1 MISLQEAT
9 NNLRLRIPKHV
20 LDIHKAFKREGKK
33 LYIVGGAVRDAILGK
48 RPKDFDLATDAKPE
62 EVLKIAKKYGFNSN
76 EVGKAFGVVVV
87 NGEEIATFRKDIGKG
102 RRPDSVDYTD
112 IQGDVKRRDLT
123 INALFYDI
131 ERKEIVDLVGGVKDL
146 KDKNIRTVGKAE
158 ERFDEDPLRKLRV
171 LRFAGRIGG
180 KIESATREA
189 LEGNPDISGVS
200 PERIQDEFVKAI
212 QTSKSTK
219 WYLKTADDIKILQ
232 QIFPRMNYSRDFI
245 DENNYKLL
253 ISWLFRKK
261 KAQDIYSYLK
271 KLKYSHEESYDIKF
285 LIYLTNF
292 KPEYV
297 FRLKK
302 LQENTSLSD
311 KEILQWG
318 KMVGKDLKK
327 FIRFNLSVSGHD
339 VMSMGFKGKEIGK
352 QIEKMEKEKF
362 LNEASYAGN
371 LGFEEM
377 MKFYDMASSKQIKA
391 LEKLIDRGRESLAW
405 KLVQKVTG
413 TKLKGKE
420 FEAILKEYPT
430 IDGRHSNRADDWGGL
445 RDDDEMDLQELAMG
459 YPGKEDIEELEKEL
473 KRLRTKFNK
482 EKKERNYGKSYA
494 NSHLKEAS
502 IANTL
507 GNGNN
512 SARWTAPGQSRKL
525 NIPQLSGYHQV
536 VFPEADEL
544 DISDEEFGWEGISN
558 SKKYHNKRIAVRNAN
573 GEVVFEGRVK
583 DLKRILKETK
593 GKKFNLKEA
602 PFPVTKGYEFT
613 PTKNFKQIRKGN
625 QYVVDDIKGS
635 PGNFTILVKEKGG
648 YNTFRVKARSLEEF
662 YSKIMT
668 VREMND
674 LKHRLII
681 NETYNESVIDWEAI
695 LESTKY
701 DNREV
706 VVKNPNGE
714 VLFEGTVKE
723 MKKYK
728 VSEGGAATDGDP
740 IPAECSLP
748 MYKDVVKQSVKK
760 LNIKPRDMRPLGS
773 TGKKPKGEYC
783 GDIDIA
789 VDGFKV
795 ASENDLKFNEVQDFI
810 FNKVS
815 PMFDNVVN
823 NKGTGVISFLYPIPN
838 SQMKG
843 QVDFMIVEDVDYAE
857 WYYSSPNF
865 TKNESKYK
873 GLYANLFLVN
883 IAKNVDT
890 KDAEEY
896 FEDEYEGKYRG
907 ELKQFTKFGMSP
919 KNGLIKQLKSFKGK
933 TKRVSRPKTVK
944 DATKQISKAPEEI
957 LNFLLGTDPNKRIPK
972 TFESFYK
979 QFQSSDFPYP
989 RKRKTIE
996 KDFKQDIKRLGFPIP
1011 SEMN

>member
-1 MISLQEAT
+1 MDIDKLTKELVTEVIKNSTITLSEGTEVGDDVTCPKCGHDWEIRKEDKRPFLCHSCGWDTMLDKYDKEALKRWKKSQKLDEIPKDKLKQVDRYADKQLNPVDVDLT
-9 NNLRLRIPKHV
+9 GKHFFDRLRDPRNKKEITQAE
-20 LDIHKAFKREGKK
+20 LIGFFKR
-33 LYIVGGAVRDAILGK
+33 LGK
-48 RPKDFDLATDAKPE
+48 SKKEFLDFLNKYKQLVVTDDRTKINIPFMKKANKA
-62 EVLKIAKKYGFNSN
+62 IAKTIMRKNNFKTSN
-76 EVGKAFGVVVV
+76 
-87 NGEEIATFRKDIGKG
+87 
-102 RRPDSVDYTD
+102 
-112 IQGDVKRRDLT
+112 VKLQ
-123 INALFYDI
+123 
-131 ERKEIVDLVGGVKDL
+131 
-146 KDKNIRTVGKAE
+146 
-158 ERFDEDPLRKLRV
+158 
-171 LRFAGRIGG
+171 
-180 KIESATREA
+180 
-189 LEGNPDISGVS
+189 VS
-200 PERIQDEFVKAI
+200 HK
-212 QTSKSTK
+212 
-219 WYLKTADDIKILQ
+219 
-232 QIFPRMNYSRDFI
+232 
-245 DENNYKLL
+245 
-253 ISWLFRKK
+253 
-261 KAQDIYSYLK
+261 
-271 KLKYSHEESYDIKF
+271 ESYDRTKF
-285 LIYLTNF
+285 YESYF
-292 KPEYV
+292 
-297 FRLKK
+297 
-302 LQENTSLSD
+302 S
-311 KEILQWG
+311 
-318 KMVGKDLKK
+318 
-327 FIRFNLSVSGHD
+327 NLSPESFDVSSKNGRIIIQLD
-339 VMSMGFKGKEIGK
+339 EIKNITESVNIEDKGKEIGK

-362 LNEASYAGN
+362 LNEASYTGN

-420 FEAILKEYPT
+420 FEAMLKEYPT
-430 IDGRHSNRADDWGGL
+430 IDGRHSNRADDWEGL

-459 YPGKEDIEELEKEL
+459 YAGKEDIEELEKEL

-482 EKKERNYGKSYA
+482 EKKERNYEESYA
-494 NSHLKEAS
+494 NSHLSEGS

-512 SARWTAPGQSRKL
+512 SARWTAPKQKRKL
-525 NIPQLSGYHQV
+525 KIPQLAGYHQV

-544 DISDEEFGWEGISN
+544 DISDEEFGWEQVSN
-558 SKKYHNKRIAVRNAN
+558 SKKYNNKRVAVRNDK
-573 GEVVFEGRVK
+573 GELVLEGRVK

-593 GKKFNLKEA
+593 KKKFNLE
-602 PFPVTKGYEFT
+602 
-613 PTKNFKQIRKGN
+613 
-625 QYVVDDIKGS
+625 DI
-635 PGNFTILVKEKGG
+635 
-648 YNTFRVKARSLEEF
+648 
-662 YSKIMT
+662 
-668 VREMND
+668 
-674 LKHRLII
+674 
-681 NETYNESVIDWEAI
+681 YNESVIDWEAI
-695 LESTKY
+695 LESNKY

-748 MYKDVVKQSVKK
+748 MYKDVVKQSVRK

-773 TGKKPKGEYC
+773 TGKKPKGQYC